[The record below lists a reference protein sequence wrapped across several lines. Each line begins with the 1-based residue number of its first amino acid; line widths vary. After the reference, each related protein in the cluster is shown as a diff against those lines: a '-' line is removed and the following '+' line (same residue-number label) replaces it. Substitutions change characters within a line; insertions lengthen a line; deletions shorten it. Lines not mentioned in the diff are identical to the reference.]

1 MRSVV
6 VVSQDS
12 RFLDCVVNALR
23 GQGMRAVSFEAAAEA
38 AALETADRGFRPRA
52 IVLDPAVLLEPG
64 GDELVRYFSG
74 STALAAVPVF
84 SISSAAKR
92 VELAEL
98 LCALRRLGEGG
109 ERAYG

>member
-1 MRSVV
+1 MRSVL

-23 GQGMRAVSFEAAAEA
+23 GEGMRAVSFKGAAM
-38 AALETADRGFRPRA
+38 ETTERGFRPRA

-64 GDELVRYFSG
+64 GDELVRFLSG
-74 STALAAVPVF
+74 SPALAAVPVF

-98 LCALRRLGEGG
+98 LCTLRRLEEGG
-109 ERAYG
+109 KRAYG

>member
-1 MRSVV
+1 MRSVL

-23 GQGMRAVSFEAAAEA
+23 GEGMRAVSFEGAAM
-38 AALETADRGFRPRA
+38 ETTERGVRPRA

-64 GDELVRYFSG
+64 GDELVRFLSG
-74 STALAAVPVF
+74 SPALAAVPVF

-98 LCALRRLGEGG
+98 LCALRRLGGG
-109 ERAYG
+109 VERAYG